1 VVLGVSPD
9 KPAAQKKF
17 KEKFNFPFPLLADE
31 DKGVAKQFGVLKEKS
46 MYGRK
51 FLGIERTTFVIGA
64 DGKINAVISG
74 IKAEKHARPRSQR
87 WKRSRPEEACFM
99 SMLTA
104 GDSKGHHGFSRD
116 YSFLLARS
124 SSDSG
129 SCTGA
134 GCSSNGRAFASAN
147 EATDH
152 GSSGCTSTDFD
163 DIALGMALAFTV
175 ITGTGNRLAVDGR
188 QTQRELAGCM
198 KASAGLGVSDFASNV
213 TTRSGY
219 RLTVDDDVSGQGSVP
234 GLAGVRRTG
243 ADGRTEA
250 NGYVCPCGNAGRAD
264 QQSRAEQQH

>member
-1 VVLGVSPD
+1 
-9 KPAAQKKF
+9 
-17 KEKFNFPFPLLADE
+17 
-31 DKGVAKQFGVLKEKS
+31 
-46 MYGRK
+46 
-51 FLGIERTTFVIGA
+51 
-64 DGKINAVISG
+64 
-74 IKAEKHARPRSQR
+74 
-87 WKRSRPEEACFM
+87 M

-152 GSSGCTSTDFD
+152 GSSGGTSTDFD

-264 QQSRAEQQH
+264 QQSRAEQQHCKHDKSLNSHVLFVPPTTCGNNITLGNIRAPEPGLWRTSKPMSLL